1 MVYVYV
7 FMFLFLNHIYDH
19 VHVCIFICETSS
31 CELKQASQ
39 EQQKAAT
46 KKTYCKYLPNKSR
59 KSVKQ
64 KFSPT
69 KKNPTQ
75 SKRRMEFFVDIVILR
90 VFFSRWWGSF
100 FVLFLLRGAHNL
112 QGEKG

>member
-1 MVYVYV
+1 MR
-7 FMFLFLNHIYDH
+7 
-19 VHVCIFICETSS
+19 T
-31 CELKQASQ
+31 KQASQ

-90 VFFSRWWGSF
+90 VFFSLDGGVPFCIIFIAR
-100 FVLFLLRGAHNL
+100 RA
-112 QGEKG
+112 